1 MTNASPE
8 DHERFLADLEKSD
21 HAVWLIARWLHARGN
36 TVKVNA
42 APKADKP
49 DNWKNYADHGDL
61 EISQRVEVK
70 HLSYDFTGRAD
81 WPHGLNYIVC
91 SKHSFDR
98 GIPKPYAYIHV
109 NREGT
114 HAGIV
119 LAETAKHWRVKEI
132 KDTRYDRVQACYLC
146 PLEHVK
152 WIAL

>member
-21 HAVWLIARWLHARGN
+21 QAVWLIAKWIHDRGN
-36 TVKVNA
+36 NVKVNV

-61 EISQRVEVK
+61 ELCYRIEVK
-70 HLSYDFTGRAD
+70 GLNYDFTGRAD
-81 WPHGLNYIVC
+81 WPHLAYIVC

-98 GIPKPYAYIHV
+98 AVPKPYAYIHV
-109 NREGT
+109 NPAGT
-114 HAGIV
+114 HAGV
-119 LAETAKHWRVKEI
+119 VMAATAKHWSVKEI
-132 KDTRYDRVQACYLC
+132 KDSRYNRVQACYLC

-152 WIAL
+152 WLTL